1 MKYLIESETGYVD
14 RVTIVGVAFVVIKE
28 SGQRPWRYDT
38 KSNPCQNYSI
48 KFVNKNLI
56 VIM

>member
-1 MKYLIESETGYVD
+1 MKYLVETGHVD
-14 RVTIVGVAFVVIKE
+14 RITIVGVALVVIKE

-38 KSNPCQNYSI
+38 KSNLCQNYSV